1 VPVADAGPAAD
12 NCGPVYLLT
21 GTKNVGTGTWT
32 YPGVPVLNSSTS
44 GNSITVTVDLPYVD
58 TWFHKYRFFYSS
70 KNWTCQAKD
79 SVDITFYLKP
89 DSAKAG
95 NDVTLYS
102 FDNEVVLP
110 YVTPVVGTGIWSV
123 ISGGASQKDDSTF
136 TNLSPG
142 DNIFEWKITNT
153 IATCFSADQVV
164 YDVQNV
170 KIPDAFSPN
179 SDGIN
184 DEFEI
189 IGLDLINSNVTLT
202 IVNSAGSEVYRTTN
216 LNDTYVPWTGE
227 NNGNAVPDGTYYYL
241 LTMES
246 TKSGN
251 NTVKKWSGFVILK
264 RDK

>member
-1 VPVADAGPAAD
+1 
-12 NCGPVYLLT
+12 
-21 GTKNVGTGTWT
+21 
-32 YPGVPVLNSSTS
+32 
-44 GNSITVTVDLPYVD
+44 
-58 TWFHKYRFFYSS
+58 
-70 KNWTCQAKD
+70 
-79 SVDITFYLKP
+79 
-89 DSAKAG
+89 
-95 NDVTLYS
+95 
-102 FDNEVVLP
+102 
-110 YVTPVVGTGIWSV
+110 V

-142 DNIFEWKITNT
+142 DNIFEWKIINT